1 MLTRKQLWRKCITK
15 KMNLEECNNNLKI
28 NFIPIKYKE
37 KKKSVKFNNI
47 VDVILIPINKYH
59 SI

>member
-1 MLTRKQLWRKCITK
+1 MLTRKQLWRKCIAK
-15 KMNLEECNNNLKI
+15 KINFEEYNNNLKI
-28 NFIPIKYKE
+28 NFIPTKYKE

-59 SI
+59 

>member
-1 MLTRKQLWRKCITK
+1 MFSRKQLWRRCKSNIIYEK
-15 KMNLEECNNNLKI
+15 YDKNLKTDL
-28 NFIPIKYKE
+28 IPTKYKE
-37 KKKSVKFNNI
+37 NKKSVKFNNI

>member
-1 MLTRKQLWRKCITK
+1 MLTRKQLWRKCNTK
-15 KMNLEECNNNLKI
+15 KINFEEYNNNLKI
-28 NFIPIKYKE
+28 NFIPRVFMP
-37 KKKSVKFNNI
+37 KKKTVKFNNI